1 DKLMVVSPDE
11 GSIKRAQAHAD
22 NLNCPLAVV
31 DKRRTSATETRQAN
45 LIGPSVEGKTVILF
59 DDMISTAGSITGA
72 ANMVKEAG
80 AEKIY
85 LCATHGV
92 FCGDALNKLNNA
104 PIDGLAVTNTI
115 YIPEDQRPNNT
126 VVVDVSA
133 MLAEAVR
140 RIHYNESVSMLFKS
154 RY

>member
-1 DKLMVVSPDE
+1 
-11 GSIKRAQAHAD
+11 
-22 NLNCPLAVV
+22 
-31 DKRRTSATETRQAN
+31 
-45 LIGPSVEGKTVILF
+45 
-59 DDMISTAGSITGA
+59 
-72 ANMVKEAG
+72 MVKEAG

-92 FCGDALNKLNNA
+92 FCGDAINKLNNA
-104 PIDGLAVTNTI
+104 PINGLAVTNTI